1 MRRTIAILALLL
13 WLVPVPL
20 SAQTA
25 AVLIGVVE
33 DVQGGALPGASVTV
47 RNLDT
52 GVTRELVTDGEGR
65 FTASGLPVGEY
76 EIRAA
81 LDQFRPLVRTGVR
94 LTVGENATVRL
105 TLEVGAAEQVTVRAE
120 VSQVNTRTGDLSF
133 LLDQRTIDQMPVN
146 GRNYTDLMQLQPQVV
161 IFPNRDNGSVVA
173 HGLAMSVNGQDP
185 RSNVYL
191 LDGTL
196 LNDFTNSPA
205 GSAAGTAL
213 GMETIR
219 EFRLE
224 TNSYNAEFGRST
236 GGQINTIT
244 KSGTNRFAGSV
255 FEFHRNDA
263 LDARNYFDVG
273 EEPPFTRNQFG
284 GTVGGPIQ
292 QDRFFFFVGYEG
304 LYENLGRTVVTTV
317 PDDNARNGVLPS
329 GPVAINPSV
338 LPYLLEF
345 PTANGPNLGGGL
357 AQHTFPFDQRLEQ
370 NFFQARV
377 DGAPR
382 AGTQWFVRYTI
393 DDADQTLPTDFP
405 QFPRAFESTNQFLTA
420 EYRQVLS
427 PSTLGTAR
435 FGFSRTNIGQ
445 SVESNTTQPVSPFVP
460 GRPTMGAIDI
470 GGIPRFGPQISADV
484 QLDQDVYSG
493 QYDLVHSRGRHLIKT
508 GGLLEYYRT
517 TEFNPTFS
525 RGIYRFGSLN
535 SFLAGSAAVFIG
547 LTPEGDLNRA
557 WDWALLGAYVQDD
570 WQVASNVT
578 INAGLR
584 FETATMP
591 QDPRDV
597 NMPDLLADAPT
608 VGPLY
613 DNPGPTFSPR
623 LGAAW
628 DVFGNGRTAL
638 RGGYGLYYKLNNQQ
652 DLIVTITNPPFTPR
666 VVIGGPSFPVPPFER
681 AGGISVRPIQYD
693 IDYPR
698 VHMWNVNLQQEF
710 WTDWVV
716 TVGYAGSRG
725 RHLWRNS
732 DVNVPTP
739 TLLPDGTPFYPAGL
753 SRPNANYSAIELKSS
768 DGDSWYRAL
777 VLEIRKRWS
786 NGFQLQSSYT
796 WSKAEDTTQNATFF
810 SDSTTSTV
818 SAMPEFIAD
827 YNKGLSDYHANHNWV
842 LNAIWQVPN
851 AVSSGGLAAALVN
864 DWQVATI
871 IRMRSGSPLTV
882 FVQTNRSRSLW
893 APSLGP
899 GTGPDRP
906 SYAPGRGPDDAVTG
920 DPNQWFDPAA
930 FVLQPAG
937 TFGDVG
943 RNELI
948 GPDLRTVDL
957 AFTKFLPLGGSA
969 ASRRFEIRFEIFNVF
984 NRTNFGPPSLV
995 AFSGAGTETVPLA
1008 SFGQIRSTV
1017 TSARQM
1023 QIGARVVF

>member
-1 MRRTIAILALLL
+1 MPL
-13 WLVPVPL
+13 PVH
-20 SAQTA
+20 AQTA
-25 AVLIGVVE
+25 AVLVGVVE
-33 DVQGGALPGASVTV
+33 DAQGGALPGATVTV
-47 RNLDT
+47 RNLET
-52 GVTRELVTDGEGR
+52 GVTRQLVTDGEGR
-65 FTASGLPVGEY
+65 FAASGLPVGDY

-81 LDQFRPLVRTGVR
+81 LSQFRPLVRTGIR
-94 LTVGENATVRL
+94 LTVGENAVVRL
-105 TLEVGAAEQVTVRAE
+105 TLEVGVAEEVTVRAQT
-120 VSQVNTRTGDLSF
+120 SQVNTRTGDLSF

-146 GRNYTDLMQLQPQVV
+146 GRNYTDLMQLQPQVT

-224 TNSYNAEFGRST
+224 TNSYGAEFGRST

-255 FEFHRNDA
+255 FEFHRNDS

-292 QDRFFFFVGYEG
+292 QDRLFFFVGYEG

-329 GPVAINPSV
+329 GPAAINPSV

-345 PTANGPNLGGGL
+345 PVANGSNLGGGL
-357 AQHTFPFDQRLEQ
+357 AQYTFPFDQRLEQ
-370 NFFQARV
+370 NFFQARI

-382 AGTQWFVRYTI
+382 AGSQWFVRYTI
-393 DDADQTLPTDFP
+393 DDADQKLPTDFP

-445 SVESNTTQPVSPFVP
+445 AVESNTTQPVSPFVP

-493 QYDLVHSRGRHLIKT
+493 QYDLVHSRGRHLLKM
-508 GGLLEYYRT
+508 GGLVEYYRT

-535 SFLAGSAAVFIG
+535 SFLAGNAAIFIG

-557 WDWALLGAYVQDD
+557 WDWALIGAYLQDD

-578 INAGLR
+578 VNAGLR

-613 DNPGPTFSPR
+613 EKPGPTFSPR

-628 DVFGNGRTAL
+628 DVFGNGRTSL

-666 VVIGGPSFPVPPFER
+666 VIIGGPSFPVPPFER

-732 DVNVPTP
+732 DVNVPAP
-739 TLLPDGTPFYPAGL
+739 TVLPDGTPYYPAGL
-753 SRPNANYSAIELKSS
+753 SRPNRNFSAIELKSS

-786 NGFQLQSSYT
+786 SGFQLQSSYT

-818 SAMPEFIAD
+818 SAMPEYIAD
-827 YNKGLSDYHANHNWV
+827 YNKGLADYHAEHNWV

-851 AVSSGGLAAALVN
+851 AVADGGVAAALIN

-871 IRMRSGSPLTV
+871 LRMRSGSPLTV

-920 DPNQWFDPAA
+920 DPNQWFDPTA

-937 TFGDVG
+937 TFGNVG

-957 AFTKFLPLGGSA
+957 AFTKFVPLGGSA

-995 AFSGAGTETVPLA
+995 AFSGTGTETAPLA
-1008 SFGQIRSTV
+1008 SFGQIRSTI

>member
-1 MRRTIAILALLL
+1 
-13 WLVPVPL
+13 
-20 SAQTA
+20 
-25 AVLIGVVE
+25 
-33 DVQGGALPGASVTV
+33 
-47 RNLDT
+47 
-52 GVTRELVTDGEGR
+52 
-65 FTASGLPVGEY
+65 
-76 EIRAA
+76 
-81 LDQFRPLVRTGVR
+81 
-94 LTVGENATVRL
+94 
-105 TLEVGAAEQVTVRAE
+105 
-120 VSQVNTRTGDLSF
+120 
-133 LLDQRTIDQMPVN
+133 
-146 GRNYTDLMQLQPQVV
+146 
-161 IFPNRDNGSVVA
+161 
-173 HGLAMSVNGQDP
+173 
-185 RSNVYL
+185 
-191 LDGTL
+191 
-196 LNDFTNSPA
+196 
-205 GSAAGTAL
+205 
-213 GMETIR
+213 
-219 EFRLE
+219 
-224 TNSYNAEFGRST
+224 
-236 GGQINTIT
+236 
-244 KSGTNRFAGSV
+244 
-255 FEFHRNDA
+255 
-263 LDARNYFDVG
+263 
-273 EEPPFTRNQFG
+273 
-284 GTVGGPIQ
+284 
-292 QDRFFFFVGYEG
+292 FFVGYEG

-329 GPVAINPSV
+329 GPAAINPSV

-345 PTANGPNLGGGL
+345 PIANGPNLGGGL

-370 NFFQARV
+370 NFFQARI

-382 AGTQWFVRYTI
+382 AGSQWFVRYTI
-393 DDADQTLPTDFP
+393 DDADQKLPTDFP

-420 EYRQVLS
+420 EYRQVIS
-427 PSTLGTAR
+427 PNTLGTAR

-445 SVESNTTQPVSPFVP
+445 AVESNTTQPVSPFVP

-493 QYDLVHSRGRHLIKT
+493 QYDLVHSRGRHLLKM
-508 GGLLEYYRT
+508 GGLVEYYRT
-517 TEFNPTFS
+517 AEFNPTFS

-535 SFLAGSAAVFIG
+535 SFLAGSAAIFIG

-557 WDWALLGAYVQDD
+557 WDWALIGAYLQDD
-570 WQVASNVT
+570 WQLASNVT
-578 INAGLR
+578 VNAGLR

-613 DNPGPTFSPR
+613 EKPGPTFSPR

-628 DVFGNGRTAL
+628 DVFGNGRTSL

-666 VVIGGPSFPVPPFER
+666 VIIGGPSFPVPPFER

-732 DVNVPTP
+732 DVNVPAP
-739 TLLPDGTPFYPAGL
+739 TLLPDGTPYYPAGL
-753 SRPNANYSAIELKSS
+753 SRPNRSFSAIELKSS

-786 NGFQLQSSYT
+786 SGFQLQSSYT

-818 SAMPEFIAD
+818 SAMPEYIAD
-827 YNKGLSDYHANHNWV
+827 YNKGLADYHAEHNWV

-851 AVSSGGLAAALVN
+851 AVAGGGVAAALVN

-871 IRMRSGSPLTV
+871 LRMRSGSPLTV

-920 DPNQWFDPAA
+920 DPNQWFDPTA

-937 TFGDVG
+937 TFGNVG

-957 AFTKFLPLGGSA
+957 ALTKFIPLGGPA
-969 ASRRFEIRFEIFNVF
+969 ASRRFEIRFEIFKVF

-995 AFSGAGTETVPLA
+995 AFSGTGTETAPLA
-1008 SFGQIRSTV
+1008 SFGQIRSTI